1 MPPLGS
7 IMYKTRHLSNL
18 MVGITMGA
26 DEFGP
31 KIMRGGGTDFG
42 VP

>member
-1 MPPLGS
+1 
-7 IMYKTRHLSNL
+7 

-42 VP
+42 VPWTGVA